1 MQRDGGNDGVDTFL
15 RLLSPPGNKMEAA
28 KRLAP
33 AAGTFEF
40 CGECQRVSAL
50 IEDGRANMVK
60 SLMMV
65 LTDDDR
71 QEIWHVILSRYWSD
85 GQAAKVV
92 RGAAGRLGV
101 FKEAACCFVR
111 SKQAQ
116 TLRPCSI
123 LEGIND
129 LRRRQATIACQQQP
143 FG

>member
-1 MQRDGGNDGVDTFL
+1 MSTGSFSQQMSHGGCECCDMFIKIMSECNWYKPSFCYQEMQRDGGNDGVDAFL

-60 SLMMV
+60 SLMML

-71 QEIWHVILSRYWSD
+71 QEYGTS
-85 GQAAKVV
+85 
-92 RGAAGRLGV
+92 
-101 FKEAACCFVR
+101 F
-111 SKQAQ
+111 
-116 TLRPCSI
+116 
-123 LEGIND
+123 
-129 LRRRQATIACQQQP
+129 
-143 FG
+143 